1 MRYIPPSLKFGIE
14 PAMKG
19 ILVTCQRH
27 NESKCKRELMELLE
41 EVRARQDS
49 MQIWLILKVDNVGAV
64 WRRRW
69 G

>member
-1 MRYIPPSLKFGIE
+1 
-14 PAMKG
+14 MKG